1 MSPDLPPLPAG
12 VPRNSRHRVANALNS
27 TAIHVLRSARTVD
40 RETGLSAERLSLLS
54 VLVFGGP
61 ATMSSLARAEQVS
74 RPAITRTVRALEQA
88 GLVRRDEV
96 AEDRRQSRVSATSA
110 GRRLLEAGRRARIER
125 LAGVLEDAH
134 PEELAELDRALAVV
148 RRALRATTSRATTS
162 RATTSCATTSRR

>member
-1 MSPDLPPLPAG
+1 
-12 VPRNSRHRVANALNS
+12 LNS

-162 RATTSCATTSRR
+162 RATTSRR